1 MSTSWVGLVIV
12 RIVDQARNPKN
23 TKWTFKTLKEVQKIN
38 EDDFKLKELEEFKV
52 LQLAKERQE
61 IFELEEKVK
70 KGMDVFVI
78 TQNVII
84 EVFPSSILINCCI
97 NHNSSFIF
105 ELSKKAECQFA
116 SKKDA
121 LDEEIELLKA
131 QLGSLENEKKAADDE
146 NALLK
151 VFSPILHSRYSLVRF

>member
-70 KGMDVFVI
+70 KGMDVFI
-78 TQNVII
+78 
-84 EVFPSSILINCCI
+84 
-97 NHNSSFIF
+97 
-105 ELSKKAECQFA
+105 
-116 SKKDA
+116 
-121 LDEEIELLKA
+121 
-131 QLGSLENEKKAADDE
+131 
-146 NALLK
+146 
-151 VFSPILHSRYSLVRF
+151 